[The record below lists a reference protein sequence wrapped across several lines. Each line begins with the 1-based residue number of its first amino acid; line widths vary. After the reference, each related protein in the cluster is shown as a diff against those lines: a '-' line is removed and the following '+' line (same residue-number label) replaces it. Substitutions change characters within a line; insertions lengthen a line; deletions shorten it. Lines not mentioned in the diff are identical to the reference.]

1 MQLPPVRYVPDSRAP
16 CMSPLFASVHSYTA
30 LIWQYQTVDTECA
43 TRACAQQSQKAREKV
58 GSTPVAVL
66 GRNGV
71 KCPASSGSAG
81 RSAKFPGMPGMWC
94 CNAVLLYWHQMS
106 KHRVGLQ
113 AELRQPQSAG
123 AGHWKEA
130 GRGGAN
136 QSCCAFPPPP
146 TPKLKSRHSGGW
158 SCRWPENTTGEG
170 GERPRE
176 PSHIDVVMESGR
188 FERVRELGRMPRQ
201 SEGGVGSDRPQKERE
216 KLDGDEQN
224 FENNTASQCS
234 NSGSALRREDMLD
247 EINRSFGAAMRMGC
261 GCIGAAPHF
270 EVKV

>member
-130 GRGGAN
+130 GRGESIVLRLPAPSDSETQVATFRRLELPVARKHN
-136 QSCCAFPPPP
+136 
-146 TPKLKSRHSGGW
+146 GGRRGKAPGTL
-158 SCRWPENTTGEG
+158 SYRRC
-170 GERPRE
+170 
-176 PSHIDVVMESGR
+176 D
-188 FERVRELGRMPRQ
+188 
-201 SEGGVGSDRPQKERE
+201 GVW
-216 KLDGDEQN
+216 
-224 FENNTASQCS
+224 
-234 NSGSALRREDMLD
+234 
-247 EINRSFGAAMRMGC
+247 
-261 GCIGAAPHF
+261 
-270 EVKV
+270 